1 MRVQE
6 IYALM
11 RIKTPYD
18 KEFLCT
24 TKVSFCL
31 SRLNEGFQ
39 NHDLVKL
46 AKGQIKGKS

>member
-6 IYALM
+6 IYAVM

-18 KEFLCT
+18 KEFLCA
-24 TKVSFCL
+24 TKVYFCL
-31 SRLNEGFQ
+31 LRWYEGFQ
-39 NHDLVKL
+39 NPDLVKL